1 MNLGHTAR
9 RDMIP
14 HETQGVA
21 QRESEVAEAA
31 LVASS
36 RGVANDHGQNVKAQ
50 MIVRRPPN
58 RAAD

>member
-1 MNLGHTAR
+1 
-9 RDMIP
+9 MIP

-21 QRESEVAEAA
+21 HRESEIAEAA

-36 RGVANDHGQNVKAQ
+36 RGVANHYGQNVEAEV
-50 MIVRRPPN
+50 IVRRPPN